1 MRRFTPRR
9 GSAAIEFALTLPIWL
24 GIVFAL
30 VDFGYLF
37 YRFSALD
44 NAANVGCRDGAIVD
58 PGDTDQHIAQVI
70 ARASDRMRE
79 VLVALGDP
87 DCDTCVFQAYTL
99 GSPPQRSLVCVVT
112 RDFDP
117 MLGLFVGERT
127 LTTVQVARLEWQRE
141 AP

>member
-1 MRRFTPRR
+1 MRPNTPRR
-9 GSAAIEFALTLPIWL
+9 GSAAIEFALTLPIWIAL
-24 GIVFAL
+24 IFAL
-30 VDFGYLF
+30 IDFGYLF
-37 YRFSALD
+37 YRFSSLD
-44 NAANVGCRDGAIVD
+44 DAANVGCRDGAIVD
-58 PGDTDQHIAQVI
+58 PGDADQHIGRVI

-79 VLVALGDP
+79 VLAALGDV

-99 GSPPQRSLVCVVT
+99 GAPPQRSLVCVVT

-117 MLGLFVGERT
+117 LLGVYLGHRT

>member
-1 MRRFTPRR
+1 MRRTKPRR
-9 GSAAIEFALTLPIWL
+9 GNAAIEFALTLPIW
-24 GIVFAL
+24 IAIMFAL

-37 YRFSALD
+37 FRYTALD
-44 NAANVGCRDGAIVD
+44 DAANVGCRDGAIVD
-58 PGDTDQHIAQVI
+58 PGDADQHIGQVI

-79 VLVALGDP
+79 VLAALGDA
-87 DCDTCVFQAYTL
+87 DCETCVFQAYTL
-99 GSPPQRSLVCVVT
+99 GTPPQRSLVCVVT

-117 MLGLFVGERT
+117 MLGVFVGHRS